1 VPVPA
6 RGCRSC
12 APELKDELLLL
23 EELEELEELEPEDEL
38 ELPEWCAEPAEDE
51 LAPPPFGCA

>member
-12 APELKDELLLL
+12 APELK
-23 EELEELEELEPEDEL
+23 EELDELEELEPEDEL